1 MVVHDKLTM
10 MQERSKSE
18 QICRLNPIHLRER
31 NIMPD
36 RTEKLK
42 CSRTRGNWA
51 VHSPEMKD
59 AQSRGERLGVGA
71 SALDAGREAGIS
83 GCIFG

>member
-1 MVVHDKLTM
+1 MT
-10 MQERSKSE
+10 QCRPKSE
-18 QICRLNPIHLRER
+18 QICCLNPIHLRER
-31 NIMPD
+31 NIMPN
-36 RTEKLK
+36 TTAKLN
-42 CSRTRGNWA
+42 RPMNWA
-51 VHSPEMKD
+51 NRAVESPKMKD

>member
-1 MVVHDKLTM
+1 M
-10 MQERSKSE
+10 
-18 QICRLNPIHLRER
+18 P
-31 NIMPD
+31 NITAMPYD
-36 RTEKLK
+36 PMNWEK
-42 CSRTRGNWA
+42 WA
-51 VHSPEMKD
+51 FNGPEMKD

>member
-1 MVVHDKLTM
+1 MPNTTAKLNRPM
-10 MQERSKSE
+10 
-18 QICRLNPIHLRER
+18 
-31 NIMPD
+31 
-36 RTEKLK
+36 
-42 CSRTRGNWA
+42 NWA
-51 VHSPEMKD
+51 NRAVESPKMKD